1 MNTGFCGGDVDAA
14 PIPLWLLAV
23 TPEEFPTVNV
33 SALTLAMVNAPLFTL
48 SDIPVIRMFIP
59 TRRGGPEV
67 RV

>member
-1 MNTGFCGGDVDAA
+1 MNTGFCGGDVVAA
-14 PIPLWLLAV
+14 PFPLWLLAV

-33 SALTLAMVNAPLFTL
+33 PPPNAVMVNAPLFPL
-48 SDIPVIRMFIP
+48 SAIPVTRMFIP